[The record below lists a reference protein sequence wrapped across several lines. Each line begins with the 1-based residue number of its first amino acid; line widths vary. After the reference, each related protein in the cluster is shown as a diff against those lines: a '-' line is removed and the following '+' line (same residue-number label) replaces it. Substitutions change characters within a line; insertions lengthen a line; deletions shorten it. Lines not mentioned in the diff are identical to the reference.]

1 VGGHLPLA
9 ICGSV
14 LRFCVVSTS
23 RTARCVVL
31 LLFCAPTLTNNPDY
45 YRQTP
50 PKVPNFMRTLF
61 RRKLVL
67 WFLASEILRD
77 YWLSGPYGRNW
88 SFLWS
93 AFIPKWAIL
102 LLVLIFFIGVWWLM
116 LSILTNLT
124 KTHTW
129 FLPVFAVGLGAP
141 RWCQMLWGTSSLAL
155 YIPWAGKA
163 GPYLGTAL
171 WLWLGVLDA
180 IQGVRLGMILLQVSY
195 AFSLIS
201 AGQLK
206 KTPTI
211 DTIAASRVCYIGVRT
226 ADRMYLCDGRSCNG
240 AKPNWSRVRV
250 PRRVKMGLFQGSRR

>member
-1 VGGHLPLA
+1 V
-9 ICGSV
+9 
-14 LRFCVVSTS
+14 
-23 RTARCVVL
+23 
-31 LLFCAPTLTNNPDY
+31 
-45 YRQTP
+45 
-50 PKVPNFMRTLF
+50 RTLF

-77 YWLSGPYGRNW
+77 YWLSGVRILLYYRKVVDVRQPYGRNW

-93 AFIPKWAIL
+93 ALIPTWAIL

-116 LSILTNLT
+116 LYVLTNMT

-163 GPYLGTAL
+163 GPYLGTTL

-180 IQGVRLGMILLQVSY
+180 IQGVGLGMILLQV
-195 AFSLIS
+195 
-201 AGQLK
+201 
-206 KTPTI
+206 
-211 DTIAASRVCYIGVRT
+211 
-226 ADRMYLCDGRSCNG
+226 G
-240 AKPNWSRVRV
+240 APIVLV
-250 PRRVKMGLFQGSRR
+250 GGD